1 MLRLCTICARGGSV
15 GVKNKNI
22 RPILGLPLVAHSI
35 VQARRAGIFDGT
47 ALSSDSGEILAVGKE
62 YGVDY
67 LVRRP
72 DEMAGNRSPK
82 VPAIRHCVSEAEK
95 RRGERF
101 DIIVDLDA
109 TSPLRTVDDIKA
121 AVDLLEGSGA
131 PNVITAC
138 PSRRSPY
145 FNLIE
150 RDPDGRLR
158 TAKQLDRPF
167 TDRQSVPA
175 TYDMNASIYVWR
187 RDVLMQEDELFLP
200 DTQLYEMPEERSLD
214 IDTPLDFEIVS
225 FLMQRHKARYTY
237 DQDPH
242 KP

>member
-1 MLRLCTICARGGSV
+1 MHRLCTICARGGSV

-22 RPILGLPLVAHSI
+22 RPILGVPLVAHSI
-35 VQARRAGIFDGT
+35 IQARRAGIFAAI
-47 ALSSDSGEILAVGKE
+47 ALSSDSADILALGKD

-72 DEMAGNRSPK
+72 DEMAGNRAPK
-82 VPAIRHCVSEAEK
+82 VPAIRHCVQEVE
-95 RRGERF
+95 RQYGERF
-101 DIIVDLDA
+101 DIVVDLDA

-121 AVDLLEGSGA
+121 AVDLLEVRGA
-131 PNVITAC
+131 PNLITAC

-150 RDPDGRLR
+150 RDADGRLR
-158 TAKQLDRPF
+158 TAKQLERTV

-187 RDVLMQEDELFLP
+187 RDVLMHEDDIFLP
-200 DTQLYEMPEERSLD
+200 DTQLYEMPEERSID

-237 DQDPH
+237 E
-242 KP
+242 